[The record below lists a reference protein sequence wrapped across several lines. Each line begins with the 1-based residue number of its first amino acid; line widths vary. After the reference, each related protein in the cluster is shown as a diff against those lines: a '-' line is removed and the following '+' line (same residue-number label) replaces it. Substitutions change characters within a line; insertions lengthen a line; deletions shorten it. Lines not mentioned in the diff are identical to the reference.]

1 MKSPQS
7 EKKRHYRSEKL
18 ESKKKA
24 TDAAQSLLLL
34 QDDEDSASSGFM
46 EETCACASEE
56 TQKDVV
62 GLLIEC
68 ITNELQQLRM
78 ENIALKQKYSNI
90 TQVTTEG
97 PVSSVLATYS
107 SELSLKIEN
116 NLLKN
121 ELKMLRTNIIIQHS
135 ATTEVL
141 DITDMEED
149 DVKCR
154 LYSGLVWLQVLVA
167 LWQLLGPAKYTLT
180 MWGSS
185 YEKAGVISIE
195 KTRARQEIKCH
206 ERNVCSVDS
215 PKTCTTP
222 SGLTRPP
229 SGILFISRSV
239 LT

>member
-1 MKSPQS
+1 
-7 EKKRHYRSEKL
+7 
-18 ESKKKA
+18 
-24 TDAAQSLLLL
+24 
-34 QDDEDSASSGFM
+34 M

-78 ENIALKQKYSNI
+78 ENIQQKGNTIS
-90 TQVTTEG
+90 QVTTEG
-97 PVSSVLATYS
+97 PVNSVFATFDKETQASSS
-107 SELSLKIEN
+107 SEFSVKLEN
-116 NLLKN
+116 NLKNKLKI
-121 ELKMLRTNIIIQHS
+121 LRTNTAQHL

-206 ERNVCSVDS
+206 EPNVCSVDS
-215 PKTCTTP
+215 PKACTTP
-222 SGLTRPP
+222 SGLSRPP